1 MSYHHTQPGTLN
13 RVVIGA
19 IIAADL
25 VALPVLGADEP
36 EVVWVMLAIGAIMV
50 LVLALF
56 HSLTVEIVRGEL
68 RIRFGVGLIRKRFA
82 IGEIVEVHPIRTR
95 WWYGWGIRLT
105 PHGWLFNVSGF
116 DAVKIELASGK
127 KYLIGTDQPD
137 RLRAA
142 IESAMK
148 RPS

>member
-13 RVVIGA
+13 RVIFGV

-25 VALPVLGADEP
+25 AALAVFGPDEP
-36 EVVWVMLAIGAIMV
+36 ESVWVMLALGAVM
-50 LVLALF
+50 LLALALF
-56 HSLTVEIVRGEL
+56 HSLTVEILRGEL

-82 IGEIVEVHPIRTR
+82 IAEIVEVHPIRTR

-116 DAVKIELASGK
+116 DAVKIELSSGK
-127 KYLIGTDQPD
+127 KYVIGTDEPD
-137 RLRAA
+137 RLHAA
-142 IESAMK
+142 IESAIK
-148 RPS
+148 RSG